1 MFFNSQTCWKNEL
14 NIRVRMMKIVE
25 FSRKVKSV
33 LPKRKNYKELFTIK
47 NDDRAIIEVKL
58 GECIER

>member
-1 MFFNSQTCWKNEL
+1 
-14 NIRVRMMKIVE
+14 MMKIVE

>member
-47 NDDRAIIEVKL
+47 NDDRSIIEVKL
-58 GECIER
+58 EECIER